1 MKEFVVEEAQH
12 ARGARIKIIG
22 CGGGGGNMIN
32 HMMKTGF
39 DKLNKLDLIAANT
52 DGQALAKSLAKTK
65 IQLGEKTTRGLGA
78 GGNPVVGAESA
89 RENYEELK
97 ACLDQSDIV
106 FIASGFGGGTGT
118 GAAPIVAQAAK
129 EVGALTVCVITMP
142 FNFEGARKKKLA
154 EAGLAELKKESDS
167 ILVVQNEKVKN
178 LIDKTAP
185 SSKVYEIVDDVL
197 AKAVKGMVSILVD
210 NSERNVDFAD
220 IKNAMEHRGLA
231 LMGVGYA
238 QGPNAAEEAMN
249 SALES
254 PLLDGFNVKKA
265 KGVII
270 HTRRHE
276 DFPFMALNEVLE
288 KLTDMLEEDVIF
300 KHGDLSDNSMSI
312 DEIEITVV
320 ATGFEYSNA
329 NSQNP
334 KKDEQNIAENKRNL
348 YVQSLGKT
356 GTFNRDEVL
365 EHIENVPSWLRN
377 QMD

>member
-1 MKEFVVEEAQH
+1 MSEFVVEEAQH

-32 HMMKTGF
+32 HMMRTGF
-39 DKLNKLDLIAANT
+39 DKLDLIVANT

-78 GGNPVVGAESA
+78 GGNPEVGAESA
-89 RENYEELK
+89 RENYEEIK

-118 GAAPIVAQAAK
+118 GAAPIIAQAAK
-129 EVGALTVCVITMP
+129 EVGALTVCVVTMP
-142 FNFEGARKKKLA
+142 FNFEGSRKKKLA
-154 EAGLAELKKESDS
+154 EEGLAELRKESDS

-178 LIDKTAP
+178 LIDRNAP
-185 SSKVYEIVDDVL
+185 ASKVYEMVDDVL
-197 AKAVKGMVSILVD
+197 AKAVKGMVSILMD
-210 NSERNVDFAD
+210 SSERNVDFAD
-220 IKNAMEHRGLA
+220 IKSAMEHRGLS

-238 QGPNAAEEAMN
+238 QGPNAADEAMN

-276 DFPFMALNEVLE
+276 DFPFMSLNEALE
-288 KLTDMLEEDVIF
+288 KLADMIDDDVVGI
-300 KHGDLSDNSMSI
+300 KHGDSIDNSMAT
-312 DEIEITVV
+312 DEIEFTVV
-320 ATGFEYSNA
+320 ATGFEYANA
-329 NSQNP
+329 QAP
-334 KKDEQNIAENKRNL
+334 KKDEQVVENRQSFF
-348 YVQSLGKT
+348 VQTLGKT
-356 GTFNRDEVL
+356 GTLNRE
-365 EHIENVPSWLRN
+365 EIMYHIENEPAWKRN